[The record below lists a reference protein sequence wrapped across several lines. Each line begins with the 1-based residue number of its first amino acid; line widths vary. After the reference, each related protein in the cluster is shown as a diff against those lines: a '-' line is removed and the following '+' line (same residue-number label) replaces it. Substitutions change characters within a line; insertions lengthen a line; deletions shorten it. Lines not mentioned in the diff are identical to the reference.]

1 MDRSAGAGEDAHIF
15 WGRIK
20 KFSPSR
26 LLLLS
31 HDEGKL
37 PTARINNSKHSALSC
52 GIWTACRCV
61 VSWSARGCR
70 TRLLHNRFCSSS
82 TTRSCIK
89 NIYVCD
95 SYQRNVM
102 LISSRFLFGA
112 RLASRAVSASARSFS
127 DARHSRVM
135 LTQKRGM
142 DIIQDPDL
150 NKVPRFSAPAS

>member
-1 MDRSAGAGEDAHIF
+1 
-15 WGRIK
+15 
-20 KFSPSR
+20 
-26 LLLLS
+26 
-31 HDEGKL
+31 
-37 PTARINNSKHSALSC
+37 
-52 GIWTACRCV
+52 
-61 VSWSARGCR
+61 
-70 TRLLHNRFCSSS
+70 
-82 TTRSCIK
+82 
-89 NIYVCD
+89 
-95 SYQRNVM
+95 M